1 MTILD
6 TDIFTMLTDDHPR
19 VSARFRRCEDK
30 VALMVVTRIEA
41 LGGRFAFLMKAS
53 DGDRLLI
60 AQRWLERTER
70 NLAPFLEL
78 PLDDAAAAEF
88 DLLRQ
93 NKKLRKIGRGDL
105 LIASVVLSRR
115 AKLATRNVRD
125 FQLVPGL
132 RVENWA
138 D

>member
-6 TDIFTMLTDDHPR
+6 TDVFTLWTYRHPGVVAHLGRERDDFALTII
-19 VSARFRRCEDK
+19 
-30 VALMVVTRIEA
+30 TRIEA
-41 LGGRFAFLMKAS
+41 LQGRFAFLMKAS
-53 DGDRLLI
+53 DGDQLLLAQQRL
-60 AQRWLERTER
+60 EHTER
-70 NLAPFLEL
+70 GLARFPLLPF
-78 PLDDAAAAEF
+78 DDAAAAEF
-88 DLLRQ
+88 DRLRQ
-93 NKKLRKIGRGDL
+93 IKMLKKIGRGDL
-105 LIASVVLSRR
+105 LIAAVAQARR